1 MTNDE
6 LIHSRR
12 SLLHSSLVI
21 RHLSFEA
28 ILLLILAALAVLP
41 PVRELH
47 KQFTLA
53 AIAVV
58 QLLEGRM
65 VVWSPRYGRG
75 YAVLL
80 KIALATLLLDHTG
93 EMGINSGYW
102 PIYFVPVVTAATSF
116 GPWSTLF
123 WTTVAS
129 A

>member
-6 LIHSRR
+6 LIPSRR

-21 RHLSFEA
+21 RHSSFDA
-28 ILLLILAALAVLP
+28 LLLLILAALAVLP

-47 KQFTLA
+47 KQLTLA
-53 AIAVV
+53 AIAIV

-65 VVWSPRYGRG
+65 VVWLPRYGRG

-80 KIALATLLLDHTG
+80 KIVLATLLLDHTG

-102 PIYFVPVVTAATSF
+102 PIYF
-116 GPWSTLF
+116 
-123 WTTVAS
+123 
-129 A
+129 